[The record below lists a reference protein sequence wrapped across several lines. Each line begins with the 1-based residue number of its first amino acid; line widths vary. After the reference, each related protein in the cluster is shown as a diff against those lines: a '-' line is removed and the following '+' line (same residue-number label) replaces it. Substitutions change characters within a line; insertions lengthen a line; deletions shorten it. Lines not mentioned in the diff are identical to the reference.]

1 MRNADLR
8 ELVRAPQT
16 RRARRAGGRATTLI
30 ATATALFLIAFSPL
44 RGQEP
49 VTRDPVPEAPGTSIG
64 TAPEAPGTLVPSRDR
79 STIRL
84 RFDCRSEIGRRE
96 ITLFANGTV
105 RVKAGIGKD
114 ERIELGE
121 LDPDQL
127 TAIESR
133 LGEVD
138 LSEDDEGGQAVV
150 VGPWVEQCRLDLLTA
165 ADKIRTFSFSK
176 AAALSLTLD
185 RLTKIADELAGNVRP
200 ELPGDIPAGYEPRS
214 GDELIRADGQRFRV
228 VALTVDG
235 KAVELEQLEEPL
247 VIYVPVGEL
256 RALFVRLERRP

>member
-1 MRNADLR
+1 MNHPR
-8 ELVRAPQT
+8 EVRP
-16 RRARRAGGRATTLI
+16 RGS
-30 ATATALFLIAFSPL
+30 ATATALFLLVLSPL
-44 RGQEP
+44 RAQEP
-49 VTRDPVPEAPGTSIG
+49 VTRDPVPEAPGTALGGS
-64 TAPEAPGTLVPSRDR
+64 PEAPGTPLPSRDR
-79 STIRL
+79 SIIRL

-114 ERIELGE
+114 ERVELGE

-127 TAIESR
+127 IAIESR

-150 VGPWVEQCRLDLLTA
+150 DGPWVEQCRLDLLTA
-165 ADKIRTFSFSK
+165 AERIHTFSFSK
-176 AAALSLTLD
+176 AATLSLTLD
-185 RLTKIADELAGNVRP
+185 RLTKIADELAGHVRP

-235 KAVELEQLEEPL
+235 KAAELEQIDEPL
-247 VIYVPVGEL
+247 VIYVPVGDL
-256 RALFVRLERRP
+256 RAVFVQLERRP